1 MRDQAATETEW
12 QQPRNVVR
20 PQAAPFTRHGVLRGV
35 RQGLPL
41 AASGSAYSLV
51 FGALAHTAGLH
62 LAETALMSGTV
73 VAGAAQFVVI
83 GLWTTPP
90 VLASVLT
97 ATLLVNLRHLLLGA
111 TLRPWFARSSRA
123 QTYGSAFFLFDETW
137 ALTHREADSGAQDRG
152 FLLGCGAVLWLAW
165 LVGGVLGHLAAGHPP
180 QWIGV
185 PDPTRWG
192 LDFAATAVFMALLAG
207 MWRGKG
213 DLLPWLIAAAVA
225 VGAAHWLPGQWYI
238 VLGGLAGSIVGV
250 LRDAE

>member
-1 MRDQAATETEW
+1 MRDQATIGAMAEEGSR
-12 QQPRNVVR
+12 QR
-20 PQAAPFTRHGVLRGV
+20 AAPFTRDGILRGA

-41 AASGSAYSLV
+41 AASSFAYDLV
-51 FGALAHTAGLH
+51 FGALAHTAGLR
-62 LAETALMSGTV
+62 LAETALMSATV

-137 ALTHREADSGAQDRG
+137 ALTHRDAESGTEDRG
-152 FLLGCGAVLWLAW
+152 FLLGCGLMLWFSW
-165 LVGGVLGHLAAGHPP
+165 VVGSVLGY
-180 QWIGV
+180 IGGGWV

-192 LDFAATAVFMALLAG
+192 LDFAAIAVFVALLAG

-213 DLLPWLIAAAVA
+213 DALSWLVAAAA
-225 VGAAHWLPGQWYI
+225 ALGAAHWLPGQWYI
-238 VLGGLAGSIVGV
+238 VLGGLAGSSVGAW
-250 LRDAE
+250 RDAE